1 VFTVNAMTS
10 EPKRQRHAN
19 AIVLIA
25 ACAFSTWAVAQNS
38 SKQQPKTVLNCPAAR
53 DLPAAQLYGV
63 WAVRF
68 DKAPAGLP
76 ATATLQ
82 LQRHAEFSESLA
94 GSVIRELGASAG
106 SSAIAGHAARAALA
120 GDLEEG
126 VLMLDESSNNV
137 NITGTWNAEMAA
149 GSCGKRFTGSWKDT
163 SSSAPADAAEISFTM
178 TKQP

>member
-1 VFTVNAMTS
+1 MAL
-10 EPKRQRHAN
+10 P
-19 AIVLIA
+19 
-25 ACAFSTWAVAQNS
+25 
-38 SKQQPKTVLNCPAAR
+38 CPAAK
-53 DLPAAQLYGV
+53 DLPAAQLFGT

-68 DKAPAGLP
+68 DKAPVGLP

-106 SSAIAGHAARAALA
+106 SSANTGQTLKAALA

-126 VLMLDESSNNV
+126 MLMLDESSNNV

-149 GSCGKRFTGSWKDT
+149 GSCGKLFKGVWKDT
-163 SSSAPADAAEISFTM
+163 SSNAPADAAEIPFTM
-178 TKQP
+178 QKQP

>member
-1 VFTVNAMTS
+1 MFTVNTMTS
-10 EPKRQRHAN
+10 KPKRQRYAN

-25 ACAFSTWAVAQNS
+25 AWACSTWAVAQNS
-38 SKQQPKTVLNCPAAR
+38 SKLRSKAVLACPAAR
-53 DLPAAQLYGV
+53 DLPAAKLYGV

-82 LQRHAEFSESLA
+82 LQRHAEFSDSLA
-94 GSVIRELGASAG
+94 GSVTRALGASAG

-126 VLMLDESSNNV
+126 MLMLDESSNNV

-149 GSCGKRFTGSWKDT
+149 GSCGKLFKGVWKDT
-163 SSSAPADAAEISFTM
+163 SSGASADAAEIPFTM
-178 TKQP
+178 QKQP